1 VTTSTTTTTEAPAET
16 TTEAAPPETTTAAA
30 PETTTTAAA
39 PETTTTAAAPE
50 TTTTAAAPETTTT
63 AAAPET
69 TTTAAAPET
78 TTTAAAPETTTT
90 AAAPET
96 TTTAAP
102 SSSTTAASGDAP
114 TVGEVT
120 VGVDPD
126 DGADHH
132 ATSIQVAGDAKLT
145 LTWST
150 QNATGVRIDPLGSF
164 GASDTI
170 ELPTEDATYSIVALG
185 ENGAESDPYTVEI
198 HTHEPGEV
206 VSQHV
211 DVLSGVAKLISYE
224 ASPEGQVAPGQE
236 VVVSVVA
243 TLDTDSV
250 SVDDQDVP
258 LTDTGDGHKA
268 GSLTVTAPD
277 ASGEVTYTLK
287 AVKDGDAADTQ
298 TITISLAPSS
308 TTSTTAAP
316 SSTTTAGPS
325 STTTAASTSTTTT
338 TAPPSSTTTQGGT
351 LENPSWGAGQYFH
364 GQSIALQV
372 DAPGVPDESTVYFAV
387 EIDAGGGAWKPLQK
401 AQAQVKDGKAAVS
414 VVLEDSEETGDGGDE
429 LCHFRFHA
437 SLEELDDAPSST
449 TTAV

>member
-1 VTTSTTTTTEAPAET
+1 M
-16 TTEAAPPETTTAAA
+16 
-30 PETTTTAAA
+30 
-39 PETTTTAAAPE
+39 
-50 TTTTAAAPETTTT
+50 
-63 AAAPET
+63 
-69 TTTAAAPET
+69 
-78 TTTAAAPETTTT
+78 
-90 AAAPET
+90 
-96 TTTAAP
+96 
-102 SSSTTAASGDAP
+102 
-114 TVGEVT
+114 
-120 VGVDPD
+120 DPD
-126 DGADHH
+126 DGADHL
-132 ATSIQVAGDAKLT
+132 ATSIQVASDAKLT

-164 GASDTI
+164 GASDTVD
-170 ELPTEDATYSIVALG
+170 LPTEDATYSIVALG
-185 ENGAESDPYTVEI
+185 DGGAESDPYTLEI

-211 DVLSGVAKLISYE
+211 DVLSGVAKFISYE
-224 ASPEGQVAPGQE
+224 AAPKGLVAPGQE

-243 TLDTDSV
+243 TLDTESV

-258 LTDTGDGHKA
+258 LTDTGDGHKE
-268 GSLTVTAPD
+268 GSLTLTAPD
-277 ASGEVTYTLK
+277 ASGDVTYTLK

-308 TTSTTAAP
+308 STSTSTTAAT
-316 SSTTTAGPS
+316 SSTTTASPS

-338 TAPPSSTTTQGGT
+338 AAPSTTTTQGGA

-372 DAPGVPDESTVYFAV
+372 DAPGVADDSTVYFAV

-401 AQAQVKDGKAAVS
+401 AQAQVKDGKATAS
-414 VVLEDSEETGDGGDE
+414 VVLEDGEETGDTPRDGEDE

-449 TTAV
+449 TTAP